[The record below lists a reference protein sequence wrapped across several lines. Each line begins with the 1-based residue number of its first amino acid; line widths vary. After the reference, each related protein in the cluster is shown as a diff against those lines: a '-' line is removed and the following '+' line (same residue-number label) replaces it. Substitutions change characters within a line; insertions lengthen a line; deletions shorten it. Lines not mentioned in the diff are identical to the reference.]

1 MYCTCVFCSLSLSL
15 LSTDIDRKQELGAIT
30 GIFEPDTVVETFIKG
45 RRKRMYKSE
54 SVYFAADDDAP
65 YYSRVTVDLS
75 ELQPY
80 IALYPNPDDVQPI
93 SKHLGLEFDGIFIG
107 ACTTTEEDL
116 VLAGLILRAGLARGY
131 RLVKGRRIV
140 VPGSLPIV
148 RNLRKLGLLD
158 VFTQCGY
165 EQPAPS
171 CSLCLGIGADVA
183 PSGTKWL
190 STQNRNF
197 ENRMGKGSTG
207 PSRCHECVRLICTTL
222 IGAIGYL
229 CSAAVAAASTFSM
242 AVTDPAEL
250 LNDVSPDEYQACLM
264 RLSSSKR
271 QPAAFTEELQYSEPR
286 LDGAIETSSP
296 TTQGNMNNSPLM
308 EQAYSVI
315 QSRIYRLGDFVDTD
329 AVSFTSLTVDVPVAD
344 FQGQIIPAKACLG
357 NPSDE
362 MLGDQCLEIS
372 KPDFRESVRNGL
384 AVVVA
389 GTAFGCGS
397 SREEAARALK
407 GMYPYPRPTGDVVLV
422 IRC

>member
-1 MYCTCVFCSLSLSL
+1 
-15 LSTDIDRKQELGAIT
+15 
-30 GIFEPDTVVETFIKG
+30 
-45 RRKRMYKSE
+45 
-54 SVYFAADDDAP
+54 
-65 YYSRVTVDLS
+65 
-75 ELQPY
+75 
-80 IALYPNPDDVQPI
+80 
-93 SKHLGLEFDGIFIG
+93 
-107 ACTTTEEDL
+107 
-116 VLAGLILRAGLARGY
+116 
-131 RLVKGRRIV
+131 
-140 VPGSLPIV
+140 
-148 RNLRKLGLLD
+148 
-158 VFTQCGY
+158 
-165 EQPAPS
+165 
-171 CSLCLGIGADVA
+171 
-183 PSGTKWL
+183 
-190 STQNRNF
+190 
-197 ENRMGKGSTG
+197 
-207 PSRCHECVRLICTTL
+207 
-222 IGAIGYL
+222 
-229 CSAAVAAASTFSM
+229 M
-242 AVTDPAEL
+242 AVTDPVEL

-286 LDGAIETSSP
+286 LDGAIETSSL

-315 QSRIYRLGDFVDTD
+315 QSRIYRLGDFMDTD
-329 AVSFTSLTVDVPVAD
+329 AVRFTSLTVDVPVTD

-407 GMYPYPRPTGDVVLV
+407 GMYSYPRSTGDVVFV